1 MDNTISDGLVA
12 IVSTAF
18 QAVVPGIIANTME
31 EILPGVIRRAKLP
44 VYLTNNDLE
53 ELTGWGSRKIAYLR
67 KERKIPFIKHGRK
80 ILYPTDEIEAF
91 LREGLVPIRGNGN
104 HED

>member
-1 MDNTISDGLVA
+1 MQELSDALRDVVIAALEEVA
-12 IVSTAF
+12 PEIL
-18 QAVVPGIIANTME
+18 ANTME

-67 KERKIPFIKHGRK
+67 KERKIPFIKHGRR
-80 ILYPTDEIEAF
+80 ILYPTDEIEAY
-91 LREGLVPIRGNGN
+91 LRQGLVPAK
-104 HED
+104 

>member
-1 MDNTISDGLVA
+1 MQELSDALRDVVIAALEEVA
-12 IVSTAF
+12 PEIL
-18 QAVVPGIIANTME
+18 ANTME

-80 ILYPTDEIEAF
+80 ILYPTDEIEAY
-91 LREGLVPIRGNGN
+91 LRQGLVPAK
-104 HED
+104 

>member
-1 MDNTISDGLVA
+1 MQELSDALRDVVIAALEEVA
-12 IVSTAF
+12 PEIL
-18 QAVVPGIIANTME
+18 ANTME

-80 ILYPTDEIEAF
+80 ILYPTDEIEAY

>member
-1 MDNTISDGLVA
+1 MQELSDALRDVVIAALEEVA
-12 IVSTAF
+12 PEIL
-18 QAVVPGIIANTME
+18 ANTME

-80 ILYPTDEIEAF
+80 ILYPTDEIEAY
-91 LREGLVPIRGNGN
+91 LRQGLVPAKS
-104 HED
+104 